1 MRLLSW
7 VFVSLLIQCL
17 IAASALVIFYG
28 LGQALPAIV
37 AAATVFVLLNLI
49 FAKSMYRRV
58 NEFLNLVEQ
67 ALLHYRDGE
76 FSIRLP
82 QQKNRQL
89 QMLVDGFN
97 NASEKMHQ
105 NRVGLLQREFLLD
118 HIFMTVSSA
127 LLLTDSRHR
136 VVLCNPAL
144 YELFNQT
151 VSMKG
156 VVITDLLPN
165 LSPALADALVQ
176 RQDVLFTLDGLDD
189 EPQIWS
195 LSCEFFS
202 LLGQEHCLYHFK
214 QMTRT
219 LSRAEVDT
227 WKKVIR
233 VLSHELNNSLAPISS
248 LSHSGLQIVERLT
261 IPTAEAALLTKIFTT
276 VSERTS
282 HLNSFLSGYAQF
294 ARLPSPQ
301 LALFA
306 WHDFIAGLQG
316 IIHFNLREPLPLRA
330 GYGDVSQLSQLLVN
344 IIKNAQQSG
353 SPADAI
359 ELEVIALGDWDKI
372 IISDAGCGMSEEQL
386 SQALLPFYTTKRDG
400 TGLGLAIC
408 REITDAHGGRIKL
421 ANRQEGGLQVTV
433 WLPTKA

>member
-17 IAASALVIFYG
+17 IAALALVIFYG

-58 NEFLNLVEQ
+58 NDFLNLVEQ

-97 NASEKMHQ
+97 DASEKMHH

-136 VVLCNPAL
+136 VVLCNQAL

-261 IPTAEAALLTKIFTT
+261 MPTAEAALLTKIFTT
-276 VSERTS
+276 VSERTN

-301 LALFA
+301 LASFA
-306 WHDFIAGLQG
+306 WHDFIAGLHG

-408 REITDAHGGRIKL
+408 REIIDAHGGRIKL